1 MDRRTEM
8 IEYKCEKG
16 KVTLKMEGSGVELA
30 ADATLFCII
39 VYEKIK
45 EHSQKAADRFVE
57 GFDNIRELIDDYE
70 KSELATSAMTD
81 EELEQAAKEEENKI
95 DKLFD
100 VLNEL
105 ADKLNG

>member
-16 KVTLKMEGSGVELA
+16 KVTLKMKGSGVELA
-30 ADATLFCII
+30 ADATLFCTI
-39 VYEKIK
+39 VYKKIK
-45 EHSQKAADRFVE
+45 ERSQPAADRLIE
-57 GFDNIRELIDDYE
+57 GFENIRELIDDYE

-81 EELEQAAKEEENKI
+81 EEFEQAAKEEENKI

>member
-1 MDRRTEM
+1 M

-16 KVTLKMEGSGVELA
+16 NMTLNMEGSGVELG
-30 ADATLFCII
+30 ADAILFCIV

-45 EHSQKAADRFVE
+45 EHSQKVADHFIE
-57 GFDNIRELIDDYE
+57 GLDNIRELIDDYE
-70 KSELATSAMTD
+70 KSELVTSTMTD
-81 EELEQAAKEEENKI
+81 EELEQAAKEEEDKI

-105 ADKLNG
+105 ADKLNK